1 MHIAKNIATIGSIF
15 INKVKSDN
23 IHIIA
28 SLESDWKKALEFFLF
43 HAFMRGRS
51 DKLSI
56 AYKNHTFILLNTY
69 LDNSL
74 EKING
79 DVNNLTKE
87 ISNFKVRRD
96 IKANSNSLS
105 NKYFFTDFQ
114 SNDFIQLFSKK
125 NEVNQKFLV
134 GNDKDIIMVG
144 EVLKL
149 ILNDKVISNYYNL
162 NIYNFTVGLLLE
174 DQVTTLYKKIN
185 SIRFIKDKLAS
196 FYLRNVIKLAN
207 LNRLESSIEYF
218 LPIDRWINDIC
229 TQLAI
234 FNIDDSLK
242 VKKNKMISYC
252 RASNIDVIEFNQGA
266 WLIGYSSYP
275 LLIEILRKQIL
286 PDELDLN
293 LVEIFRY
300 LNE

>member
-105 NKYFFTDFQ
+105 NKYFFTDSSLCLRAKFEYEAT
-114 SNDFIQLFSKK
+114 SNP
-125 NEVNQKFLV
+125 LV
-134 GNDKDIIMVG
+134 
-144 EVLKL
+144 
-149 ILNDKVISNYYNL
+149 
-162 NIYNFTVGLLLE
+162 
-174 DQVTTLYKKIN
+174 
-185 SIRFIKDKLAS
+185 
-196 FYLRNVIKLAN
+196 
-207 LNRLESSIEYF
+207 
-218 LPIDRWINDIC
+218 LP
-229 TQLAI
+229 
-234 FNIDDSLK
+234 
-242 VKKNKMISYC
+242 V
-252 RASNIDVIEFNQGA
+252 
-266 WLIGYSSYP
+266 
-275 LLIEILRKQIL
+275 
-286 PDELDLN
+286 
-293 LVEIFRY
+293 
-300 LNE
+300 